1 MKAQSD
7 NLEIHI
13 DDMGGSGE
21 PLLLIMGIGAQLVLW
36 PDEFCVRLRDRGFR
50 VIRFDNRDVGQS
62 TYLSNAAAPD
72 PRKTL
77 ARAALRRPIDAP
89 YTLSHMARDARA
101 VLDALKIDKAHI
113 VGMSMGGMIA
123 QTFCLEHEARALT
136 LTSISST
143 PGCRR
148 YALMAKPAAIRAL
161 LGPPPLT
168 RDEAGARCTATF
180 VAIGGKTHPT
190 DVALLTQMGRTSFD
204 RGSNPA
210 GFARHLAAICA
221 SGSRRKHLPQLKL
234 PTLVIHGSQDP
245 LIPAP
250 AGRATAA
257 LIPNSRLLELGDMGH
272 DLPRPLWNVMADA
285 ISRLAEDARDARLK

>member
-7 NLEIHI
+7 GLEIHI
-13 DDMGGSGE
+13 DDTGGSGE
-21 PLLLIMGIGAQLVLW
+21 PLLLVMGIGAQLVLW
-36 PDEFCVRLRDRGFR
+36 PDDFCARLRKHGFR

-62 TYLSNAAAPD
+62 SYLSGAAIPD

-77 ARAALRRPIDAP
+77 ASAAIGRPLDAP

-101 VLDALKIDKAHI
+101 VLDTLKIDRAHI

-123 QTFCLEHEARALT
+123 QTFCLEHERRALT

-148 YALMAKPAAIRAL
+148 YALMAKPSALRAL
-161 LGPPPLT
+161 LGPPPRT
-168 RDEAGARCTATF
+168 REEAGDRCAATF
-180 VAIGGKTHPT
+180 VAIGGKTHPI
-190 DVALLTQMGRTSFD
+190 DIELLTEMGRTSFD

-210 GFARHLAAICA
+210 GFTRHLAAICA
-221 SGSRRKHLPQLKL
+221 SRSRRAKLPQLKL

-245 LIPAP
+245 LIPAA

-285 ISRLAEDARDARLK
+285 IWRLAQDAREAP